1 MLNPQARRS
10 YCRLSSRRDAM
21 NWRTYPCILSLVF
34 LALVSLTSCNS
45 SNFNPPPETIAATS
59 GSPQS
64 AMVNTAFAAPLVA
77 TVTVGGSPL
86 SGAFVTFTAPA
97 AGASGTFAGGTNTE
111 TDSTDSSGVARSST
125 FAANGVI
132 GTVTVAASV
141 AGATA
146 ATSFNL
152 TNTSGP
158 PASISATSGSLQDTP
173 VGKAFGAPLMA
184 TVLDANGYPVTGATV
199 TFTAPASGASGTFA
213 NGTATETDTT
223 NASGVAT
230 SSTFT
235 ANATSG
241 AYTVTA
247 SNAGIATAAN
257 FILDTK

>member
-77 TVTVGGSPL
+77 TVTMGGSPL

-97 AGASGTFAGGTNTE
+97 AGASGTVAGGTNTE
-111 TDSTDSSGVARSST
+111 TESTDSSGVARSNT
-125 FAANGVI
+125 FTANGVI

-141 AGATA
+141 PRATA
-146 ATSFNL
+146 ATRLQF
-152 TNTSGP
+152 THKTGTP
-158 PASISATSGSLQDTP
+158 GSL
-173 VGKAFGAPLMA
+173 
-184 TVLDANGYPVTGATV
+184 
-199 TFTAPASGASGTFA
+199 S
-213 NGTATETDTT
+213 
-223 NASGVAT
+223 
-230 SSTFT
+230 
-235 ANATSG
+235 
-241 AYTVTA
+241 
-247 SNAGIATAAN
+247 
-257 FILDTK
+257 